1 MTYLTTLILRL
12 VVFSVC
18 CQSDNSQ
25 PRPIEPD
32 DLYSCYTRTHWK
44 EDQLVQSLLGKW
56 KYIYL
61 ENVWHYGKGMNTE
74 NENLILEFTSD
85 SILYIHKNEAVLHAS
100 KWKIV
105 EEDFRMYALELNTPS
120 PYLYGRIL
128 LCNSILEFSNSH
140 QLGNDHYFHRVQ

>member
-32 DLYSCYTRTHWK
+32 NLYSCYYAYHWK
-44 EDQLVQSLLGKW
+44 EDKLAESLLGKW

-61 ENVWHYGKGMNTE
+61 ENAWHYGKGLNTE
-74 NENLILEFTSD
+74 NENLTLEFNSD
-85 SILYIHKNEAVLHAS
+85 SVLIIQKGREILHTT
-100 KWKIV
+100 KWKIAKK
-105 EEDFRMYALELNTPS
+105 DFQMYGLDLESPS

-128 LCNSILEFSNSH
+128 ICSSILEFSNSH
-140 QLGNDHYFHRVQ
+140 QLGNDHYFLRMH